1 MSNDALANFAAE
13 LNGHQTE
20 EGMKLSAE
28 MMDNDGAHVIKV
40 EIEDREEF
48 PIFISLDA
56 DQLLCTSYL
65 WAENEVKAEQRC
77 AMLDAMTTMNLP
89 MPLSSFGKVG
99 DQYLIFGAMSAN
111 PSLDDLI
118 HEICVLS
125 DNSLSAIETLQDYL
139 N

>member
-13 LNGHQTE
+13 LDGHLTE
-20 EGMKLSAE
+20 EGMKLSAN
-28 MMDNDGAHVIKV
+28 MRDHDGAHVIQV

-48 PIFISLDA
+48 PIFISLDSE
-56 DQLLCTSYL
+56 QLLCTCYL
-65 WAENEVKAEQRC
+65 WHDNEVNNERRC
-77 AMLDAMTTMNLP
+77 DMLDAMTTLNLP

-99 DQYLIFGAMSAN
+99 DQYLIFGAMSAK
-111 PSLDDLI
+111 PTLDDLI

-125 DNSLSAIETLQDYL
+125 DNSLNAIETLQDYL